1 MKNKQK
7 FMLQRNVHPNLI
19 LLVLLIIILILSIIS
34 LGLGAIYITPSEII
48 QNLIGEGTQSQKFIL
63 SNYRIPRIIIA
74 IIVGSG
80 LATAGAILQGI
91 LRNPLA
97 SPDVIGV
104 TKGAGL
110 AAVIIIVLFP
120 ASPIIYLPLAAF
132 IGAAIIAVILM
143 LFVYKK
149 GAQPNT
155 LALVGI
161 ALGAICQ
168 AGIEYFMIKFPD
180 DVSAT
185 LLWLTGSLW
194 ARGWDQV
201 YILLPCLILIPL
213 LIGLTSKLD
222 ILSLGDDIATGLG
235 ERSKFLRYILLGVS
249 VVLIGVCV
257 ATVGSIGFIGLIAP
271 HIARRIVGSKF
282 KVLLPASA
290 LFGAILLLVADSL
303 GRGLFPPIEI
313 PAGIITAVIG
323 APYFLYLLRSERKKA

>member
-1 MKNKQK
+1 MNNRQQFRQKQH
-7 FMLQRNVHPNLI
+7 FHPKLI
-19 LLVLLIIILILSIIS
+19 LPVLLIIIFILSIVS

-48 QNLIGEGTQSQKFIL
+48 HNLIGEGTQSQRFIL
-63 SNYRIPRIIIA
+63 NNYRIPRIIIA
-74 IIVGSG
+74 IIVGAG

-120 ASPIIYLPLAAF
+120 TSPIIFLPLSAF
-132 IGAAIIAVILM
+132 IGAAIIAAILM

-168 AGIEYFMIKFPD
+168 AGIEYLMIKFPD
-180 DVSAT
+180 DVSMT

-201 YILLPCLILIPL
+201 YILLPCLILIPIL
-213 LIGLTSKLD
+213 FGLTAKLD

-235 ERSKFLRYILLGVS
+235 ERSKFLRYILLSVS
-249 VVLIGVCV
+249 VILIGVCV

-282 KVLLPASA
+282 NVLLPASA
-290 LFGAILLLVADSL
+290 LFGAVLLLVADSL

-323 APYFLYLLRSERKKA
+323 APYFLYLLRAERKKA

>member
-120 ASPIIYLPLAAF
+120 TSPIIFLPLAAF

>member
-120 ASPIIYLPLAAF
+120 TSPIIFLPLAAF

-180 DVSAT
+180 YVSAT

>member
-1 MKNKQK
+1 MNNKQK
-7 FMLQRNVHPNLI
+7 FMLKRNFHPNFILI
-19 LLVLLIIILILSIIS
+19 ALLIIILILSIVS

-48 QNLIGEGTQSQKFIL
+48 QNLMGEGTQSQTFIL
-63 SNYRIPRIIIA
+63 HNYRIPRILIA
-74 IIVGSG
+74 IIVGAG
-80 LATAGAILQGI
+80 LATAGAILQGV

-120 ASPIIYLPLAAF
+120 MSPIIFLPLSAF
-132 IGAAIIAVILM
+132 IGAAIIATILM

-155 LALVGI
+155 IALVGI

-180 DVSAT
+180 DVNMT

-201 YILLPCLILIPL
+201 YLLLPCLILIPI

-222 ILSLGDDIATGLG
+222 ILSLGDDLATGLG

-271 HIARRIVGSKF
+271 HIARKIVGSKF

-303 GRGLFPPIEI
+303 GRGLFPPLEI

>member
-1 MKNKQK
+1 MNTKQK
-7 FMLQRNVHPNLI
+7 LLLNRNFHPNLV
-19 LLVLLIIILILSIIS
+19 LLVLLIIILILSIVS

-48 QNLIGEGTQSQKFIL
+48 RNFIGEETQSQRFIL
-63 SNYRIPRIIIA
+63 NNYRLPRIIIA
-74 IIVGSG
+74 IIVGAG

-120 ASPIIYLPLAAF
+120 SSPIIFLPLSAF
-132 IGAAIIAVILM
+132 IGAAIIATILM

-180 DVSAT
+180 NVNST

-194 ARGWDQV
+194 ARGWEHV

-222 ILSLGDDIATGLG
+222 ILSLGDDIATSLG
-235 ERSKFLRYILLGVS
+235 ERSKFLRYILLS
-249 VVLIGVCV
+249 VAVILIGVCV

-290 LFGAILLLVADSL
+290 LVGAALLLVADSL
-303 GRGLFPPIEI
+303 GRGLFPPLEI

>member
-1 MKNKQK
+1 MNNRQQFRQKQY
-7 FMLQRNVHPNLI
+7 FHPNLI
-19 LLVLLIIILILSIIS
+19 LLVLLIIIFILSIVS

-48 QNLIGEGTQSQKFIL
+48 RNLIGEGTQSQRFIL
-63 SNYRIPRIIIA
+63 NNYRIPRIIIA
-74 IIVGSG
+74 IIVGAG

-120 ASPIIYLPLAAF
+120 TSPIIFLPLSAF
-132 IGAAIIAVILM
+132 IGAAIIAAILM

-168 AGIEYFMIKFPD
+168 AGIEYLMIKFPD
-180 DVSAT
+180 DVSMT

-201 YILLPCLILIPL
+201 YILLPCLILIPIL
-213 LIGLTSKLD
+213 FGLTAKLD
-222 ILSLGDDIATGLG
+222 ILSLGDDIATSLG
-235 ERSKFLRYILLGVS
+235 ERSKFLRYILLSVS
-249 VVLIGVCV
+249 VILIGVCV

-282 KVLLPASA
+282 NVLLPASA
-290 LFGAILLLVADSL
+290 LFGAVLLLVADSL

-323 APYFLYLLRSERKKA
+323 APYFLYLLRAERKKA